1 MKDIIKLKS
10 RYNENNRLVKFT
22 NPVYILKT
30 DVPSV
35 RVGYDSKNNQCQY
48 IDPSGGPMIIV
59 GEYLEEAEAV
69 VDKIVPIPGYG
80 YAVIFKE

>member
-1 MKDIIKLKS
+1 M
-10 RYNENNRLVKFT
+10 
-22 NPVYILKT
+22 
-30 DVPSV
+30 PSV
-35 RVGYDSKNNQCQY
+35 RVGYASKNNQCQY

-59 GEYLEEAEAV
+59 GEYLEEAGAI